1 MRRLGGNRQAGALST
16 RPVSYARTTSMS
28 GLIACPFCRQ
38 MFETSEARS
47 CPDCGLGLEAL
58 TKLPPSYDA
67 KTEYPEEPT
76 PPHMEPLPW
85 TYARRNRGLLV
96 GLSLMGLAAFF
107 APWIRESAPEL
118 RDLTGYRLAQLS
130 GYFWAP
136 AVAYFVMIP
145 LVVTRRS
152 IYKMRGS
159 RVAVAFLAG
168 IVLTTAAVRLG
179 FTPKSTSLRPVHVE
193 WMWGLYATA
202 GIAVATVAAA
212 LGFGG
217 RLDDIPTRA
226 ARRGNET
233 LH

>member
-1 MRRLGGNRQAGALST
+1 MRRAAGNRQAAALSNL
-16 RPVSYARTTSMS
+16 PVSYAAAIPMS

-38 MFETSEARS
+38 MFEANEARA

-58 TKLPPSYDA
+58 AKLPPSYDA
-67 KTEYPEEPT
+67 KVEYPEEPT

-85 TYARRNRGLLV
+85 TYLGRNRAVLLALAVAGL
-96 GLSLMGLAAFF
+96 GAFF
-107 APWIRESAPEL
+107 APWIRETSPEL
-118 RDLTGYRLAQLS
+118 RDLSGLGLARLA
-130 GYFWAP
+130 GYFYAP

-179 FTPKSTSLRPVHVE
+179 FTPKSSLLRPVRIE

-202 GIAVATVAAA
+202 GIAVAALVAAI
-212 LGFGG
+212 GFGG
-217 RLDDIPTRA
+217 RLDDIPTKVERE
-226 ARRGNET
+226 GGET